1 VKIIKKLLLI
11 HWHYFSHQL
20 IELENLNFLTGKNAS
35 GKSTIIDALQL
46 LLLGDT
52 SGSFFN
58 KAANGKGNRSLK
70 GYLLGELGDDE
81 ASGFNYI
88 RGNSRFSS
96 YVVIEVYDYEKETA
110 FTAGCCFDVYSEND
124 WKNYKFFLFDEEFPV
139 NEFLL
144 GKTPMSID
152 DLRKYL
158 KDNYSIGH
166 YDMPETGKRFR
177 ELLYGKLGGLRP
189 ERFPSLLKKA
199 VSFNPNDD
207 IEQFIAE
214 FVCDKQQ
221 EVNIIPMQENI
232 RSYKQLEVEASSLE
246 NRIALLKKIVDKH
259 GAWKKNAD
267 DETLYH
273 YLIER
278 ASLEISIAE
287 LSSVNQTSEELSAQL
302 QQLLRGIERET
313 KQLEDA
319 RAEKSAFELKLSQ
332 NDQALSLK
340 EMEYQIADL
349 KVKIHR
355 IKSEYEKVIAAV
367 TLFISGWNK
376 GVDSLCKVLDENA
389 VFPDDASLSSLLG
402 DTISLAADLSEFLS
416 TFDVDNISAAVLG
429 ELCKK
434 AVNLKNHAI
443 VIFAKLEDKQ
453 KVLSKQK
460 AELEDEEK
468 SLENGIYK
476 FPQYVID
483 LKTAIQSRLRVFA
496 KQDVDVFVLA
506 EISEIKNA
514 RWRGVIEG
522 YLSSQKYY
530 LIVPEEYYK
539 EAMGVFDS
547 LKSQNQMYRNGI
559 IDTAKLIRKNYIA
572 DNGSLADEICTT
584 HTGARAYLNYL
595 LGRVIKC
602 ENRFDMRSFHTAV
615 TNEGLLYKNFVLTSM
630 NPKTMAET
638 TIGGNAI
645 KLKLEA
651 VKKQITEIT
660 HQIVILAGIKSA
672 HNEIKALHSE
682 IDINRAVEALRDASS
697 LAELEQTLSEKQK
710 SYDAIDRSEIEELNK
725 NIGRLEKKIGEL
737 NAQKDEYLTTKGK
750 IENQLNHIADYDIPR
765 ISADIKGKENSIG
778 EIFAVDWIETVG
790 CIRYERELSDRGN
803 PTAIKVAFPR
813 ERSRAENAR
822 NAAWEDLV
830 ELRHSYNDK
839 FKMGLDYKT
848 EDNSEF
854 ENLWIELSENQLP
867 GYAQRISDARESAM
881 EEFRENCL
889 SRLQHNIE
897 NAENQ
902 LKDLNVALRS
912 CQFGDD
918 TYKFKASPK
927 PDYKQF
933 YDMIMDPMITEG
945 GWTLYSQMFFDKY
958 KAEVDELFSIL
969 TNDSGSLDVS
979 DYERRVQDYTDY
991 RTYLSFD
998 LEVTNKEGE
1007 SQRLSKTM
1015 GKKSGGETQ
1024 TPFYIA
1030 VLASFAQ
1037 LYRIQDKAK
1046 NTARIIIFD
1055 EAFSKMDGERIIKS
1069 IELLRKFKFQVL
1081 LSAPPD
1087 KIGDIATLV
1096 DRNLCVIRE
1105 GKQTRVV
1112 PFDPRHMEDLIDGE
1126 Y

>member
-1 VKIIKKLLLI
+1 MKMIKKLLLI

-20 IELENLNFLTGKNAS
+20 IELEDLNFLTGKNAS

-58 KAANGKGNRSLK
+58 KAANGRGNRSLK

-81 ASGFNYI
+81 ASGFHYI

-96 YVVIEVYDYEKETA
+96 YIAIEVYDDGKKTF

-124 WKNYKFFLFDEEFPV
+124 WKNNKFFLFDGGFPA
-139 NEFLL
+139 NEFVL

-158 KDNYSIGH
+158 KENYSGGH
-166 YDMPETGKRFR
+166 YDMPESGKRFR
-177 ELLYGKLGGLRP
+177 ELLYGKLGGLRT

-207 IEQFIAE
+207 IEQFISE

-221 EVNIIPMQENI
+221 EVDITPMQENI
-232 RSYKQLEVEASSLE
+232 RSYKQLEAEASNLASRIELLE
-246 NRIALLKKIVDKH
+246 KIVNMH
-259 GAWKKNAD
+259 GVWKKNAD

-273 YLIER
+273 YLIDR
-278 ASLEISIAE
+278 ASLEISRGE
-287 LSSVNQTSEELSAQL
+287 LSSAKQKSEALSAQL
-302 QQLLRGIERET
+302 EQLLLDIETGT
-313 KQLEDA
+313 KRLEA
-319 RAEKSAFELKLSQ
+319 TRAEKSAFELKRSQ

-340 EMEYQIADL
+340 EMEYQIAEL
-349 KVKIHR
+349 KNKIHR
-355 IKSEYEKVIAAV
+355 IKSEYETV
-367 TLFISGWNK
+367 TASLSLFLSGWEK
-376 GVDSLCKVLDENA
+376 GIDSLFKALDGNTVL
-389 VFPDDASLSSLLG
+389 PDDASLMSLLE
-402 DTISLAADLSEFLS
+402 DTKSLAADLSETLHDFNVTNMDEPILS
-416 TFDVDNISAAVLG
+416 
-429 ELCKK
+429 ELCHK
-434 AVNLKNHAI
+434 ADALKNHAI
-443 VIFAKLEDKQ
+443 VMFSKLQDKQ
-453 KVLSKQK
+453 KELSKQK
-460 AELEDEEK
+460 SDLEDEEK
-468 SLENGIYK
+468 SLESGIYK
-476 FPQYVID
+476 FPPYVIE
-483 LKTAIQSRLRVFA
+483 LRTAIQSRLRVLA
-496 KQDVDVFVLA
+496 KQDMDVFVLA
-506 EISEIKNA
+506 EIAEIEND

-522 YLSSQKYY
+522 YISSQKYY
-530 LIVPEEYYK
+530 LIVPDEYYK
-539 EAMGVFDS
+539 EAMRVFDS

-559 IDTAKLIRKNYIA
+559 VDTAKLTRKNYTA
-572 DNGSLADEICTT
+572 DRGSLADEISTN
-584 HTGARAYLNYL
+584 HSGARAYLDYL
-595 LGRVIKC
+595 LGRVMKC
-602 ENRFDMRSFHTAV
+602 ENRFDLRSFHTAV
-615 TNEGLLYKNFVLTSM
+615 TDEGLLYKNFVLTSM
-630 NPKTMAET
+630 NPKTMDET

-651 VKKQITEIT
+651 VKKQISEIT
-660 HQIVILAGIKSA
+660 HQIVIIAGIKST
-672 HNEIKALHSE
+672 HNEIAKLKSE
-682 IDINRAVEALRDASS
+682 IDIKRVTDALHSASS
-697 LAELEQTLSEKQK
+697 LPELDEILSEKQK
-710 SYDAIDRSEIEELNK
+710 SYDAIDRSEIEELDR
-725 NIGRLEKKIGEL
+725 NINVLSEKIKIQEEHIRSQSRTQGDLERQI
-737 NAQKDEYLTTKGK
+737 NT
-750 IENQLNHIADYDIPR
+750 ISNHDIPR
-765 ISADIKGKENSIG
+765 ISA
-778 EIFAVDWIETVG
+778 EIEEKVSAIEEKFDADWTHDVG
-790 CIRYERELSDRGN
+790 SLRYERELSARGN
-803 PTAIKVAFPR
+803 PTAIKIAFPR
-813 ERSRAENAR
+813 ELTRVENAR
-822 NAAWEDLV
+822 NIAWNALEK
-830 ELRHSYNDK
+830 LRLAYNEK

-848 EDNSEF
+848 QDNTEF
-854 ENLWIELSENQLP
+854 ENLWLELSENQLP
-867 GYAQRISDARESAM
+867 GYAQRISDAREKAM

-902 LKDLNVALRS
+902 LKDLNAALRS

-918 TYKFKASPK
+918 TYKFKVSPK

-933 YDMIMDPMITEG
+933 YDMIMDPMITDG

-958 KAEVDELFSIL
+958 RTEVDELFSIL
-969 TNDSGSLDVS
+969 TNDGGSLDAS
-979 DYERRVQDYTDY
+979 DYERRTKEYTDY

-998 LEVTNKEGE
+998 LEVTNREGE
-1007 SQRLSKTM
+1007 SQRLSRTM

-1037 LYRIQDKAK
+1037 LYRIQDKTK

-1069 IELLRKFKFQVL
+1069 IELLRNFKFQVL

-1105 GKQTRVV
+1105 GKRTRVV
-1112 PFDPRHMEDLIDGE
+1112 PFDPKHMEDLIDAE